1 MTQAQNTAIS
11 MKILQQML
19 NNFDLNFTSD
29 YAVSFE
35 PEPILSN
42 LLDLLYAYKY
52 TLHRRLYMSG
62 TLPASGRDCHGFHQH

>member
-35 PEPILSN
+35 PDSGWLQFFPTYLIYFMLTN
-42 LLDLLYAYKY
+42 TLCTGDY
-52 TLHRRLYMSG
+52 T
-62 TLPASGRDCHGFHQH
+62 